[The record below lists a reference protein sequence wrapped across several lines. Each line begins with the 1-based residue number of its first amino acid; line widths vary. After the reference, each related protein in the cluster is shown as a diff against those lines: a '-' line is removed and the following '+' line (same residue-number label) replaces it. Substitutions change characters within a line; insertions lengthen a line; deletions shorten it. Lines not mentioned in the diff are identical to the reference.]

1 MDTEPVL
8 ALALSESMPEQDDRR
23 RALRTMKTF
32 GGSSNPPPVKATRAV
47 LTIQSGPDA
56 GRIVTLSQVQSNSIG
71 RAEECT
77 VALPDARL
85 SRVHARIQFASGAWI
100 LSDEGSTNGTFVNG
114 VRVEKY
120 SAIEDGT
127 RILLG
132 GTVSLRFAFMTDDE
146 ERALGRVFDAA
157 MRDGLTGAY
166 NRKALEERLSS
177 ECAFAVRHQTPLSI
191 VLLDVDNFKAIND
204 QYGHLAGDAVICEV
218 AQRLT
223 RAVRTEDVV
232 GRYGGEEFVVVAR
245 DIALDKAAQLAERL
259 RRTLSVEPVAY
270 EGFAIT
276 VSASFGV
283 ASITCCGDKKDV
295 RALFGIADTR
305 LYAAKRA
312 GRNRVVAAAEH
323 SDMPPPTEKG

>member
-1 MDTEPVL
+1 
-8 ALALSESMPEQDDRR
+8 MPEQDDRK

-32 GGSSNPPPVKATRAV
+32 SGGSSNPPPVKASRAV
-47 LTIQSGPDA
+47 LTVQSGADA
-56 GRIVTLSQVQSNSIG
+56 GRVVPLSHTLPNAIG

-77 VALPDARL
+77 VALADARL
-85 SRVHARIQFASGAWI
+85 SRVHARLTFAGGAWM

-114 VRVEKY
+114 VQVEKY
-120 SAIEDGT
+120 SVIEDGA

-132 GTVSLRFAFMTDDE
+132 GTVSLRFSFMTDDE
-146 ERALGRVFDAA
+146 ERAMGRIYDAA

-166 NRKALEERLSS
+166 NRKALEERLAS
-177 ECAFAVRHQTPLSI
+177 ECAFAQRHQTPLSI
-191 VLLDVDNFKAIND
+191 VLLDVDDFKAVND

-218 AQRLT
+218 ALRLA

-259 RRTLSVEPVAY
+259 RRILSGEPVVF
-270 EGFAIT
+270 EDRAIA

-295 RALFGIADTR
+295 RTLFAIADER

-312 GRNRVVAAAEH
+312 GRNRVVA
-323 SDMPPPTEKG
+323 EKG

>member
-1 MDTEPVL
+1 
-8 ALALSESMPEQDDRR
+8 
-23 RALRTMKTF
+23 MKTF
-32 GGSSNPPPVKATRAV
+32 SGSSHPPPVRATRAV
-47 LTIQSGPDA
+47 LTIQSGADA
-56 GRIVTLSQVQSNSIG
+56 GRVVPLSHTKANTIG

-77 VALPDARL
+77 VALADARL
-85 SRVHARIQFASGAWI
+85 SRVHAQIHFASGAWI

-114 VRVEKY
+114 ARVEKY
-120 SAIEDGT
+120 SAIEDGA

-132 GTVSLRFAFMTDDE
+132 GSVSLRFAFMTEEE
-146 ERALGRVFDAA
+146 ERALGRVYDAA

-166 NRKALEERLSS
+166 NRKALDERLAS
-177 ECAFAVRHQTPLSI
+177 ECAFAQRHQTPLSI

-204 QYGHLAGDAVICEV
+204 QYGHLAGDSVICEV
-218 AQRLT
+218 ALRLA

-259 RRTLSVEPVAY
+259 RKILSSSPVLHEDRPIA
-270 EGFAIT
+270 

-283 ASITCCGDKKDV
+283 ASITCCGEKKDV
-295 RALFGIADTR
+295 RALFTIADQR

-312 GRNRVVAAAEH
+312 GRNRVVA
-323 SDMPPPTEKG
+323 EKT